1 MIKILLFAGLA
12 EKAGTSTLEIDM
24 EQATTDDVKAVL
36 KEQYGLESIDTAM
49 IAVNESYVKE
59 NTSVSSGDTV
69 AVIPPVS
76 GDENRTAI
84 KPSGFCVRSHISRF
98 LHILLLILHTM
109 IFCKHLFYIV
119 PPYKVRDHLHH

>member
-1 MIKILLFAGLA
+1 MINILLFAGLA

-24 EQATTDDVKAVL
+24 EQVTTDDVKAVL

-76 GDENRTAI
+76 G
-84 KPSGFCVRSHISRF
+84 G
-98 LHILLLILHTM
+98 
-109 IFCKHLFYIV
+109 
-119 PPYKVRDHLHH
+119 

>member
-12 EKAGTSTLEIDM
+12 EQAGTQALEMDM
-24 EQATTDDVKAVL
+24 EQATTDEIKASL

-69 AVIPPVS
+69 AIIPPVS
-76 GDENRTAI
+76 G
-84 KPSGFCVRSHISRF
+84 G
-98 LHILLLILHTM
+98 
-109 IFCKHLFYIV
+109 
-119 PPYKVRDHLHH
+119 

>member
-12 EKAGTSTLEIDM
+12 EKAGMSTLEIDM

-76 GDENRTAI
+76 G
-84 KPSGFCVRSHISRF
+84 G
-98 LHILLLILHTM
+98 
-109 IFCKHLFYIV
+109 
-119 PPYKVRDHLHH
+119 

>member
-1 MIKILLFAGLA
+1 MINILLFAGLA

-24 EQATTDDVKAVL
+24 EQATTDDIKAVL

-49 IAVNESYVKE
+49 IAVNENYVKE

-76 GDENRTAI
+76 G
-84 KPSGFCVRSHISRF
+84 G
-98 LHILLLILHTM
+98 
-109 IFCKHLFYIV
+109 
-119 PPYKVRDHLHH
+119 